1 MHSEKERKPKHIKC
15 SGFPLSVI
23 TNYGGP
29 RGLKWCGPFQINLI
43 IVQVA

>member
-1 MHSEKERKPKHIKC
+1 MRCEKERKPKHFKC

-29 RGLKWCGPFQINLI
+29 RVWNGAVHFKSTLL
-43 IVQVA
+43 